1 MKIIGTLFLIAVLLF
16 LAACGRNERNESE
29 HERPV
34 VAQGDTSQDGSLA
47 PTTDNTDGEWVS
59 RIPLTPEVR
68 PGLEGI
74 YINWGMNPVMYGDY
88 EMYVL
93 FNSED
98 RFAPSRQR
106 QRHGWSGAGPLG
118 LLHTHFNVQILGVYV
133 TDELIYDSFISPFT
147 PDADPVLVAGGDNVP
162 DIFLQTPQMRAQA
175 IRMTRTIPE
184 DMIRRYAPNYAALLD
199 KHNGW
204 EVSLTGNGE
213 QMALNTFDAYHHH
226 LDSFSIYRLE
236 WLEELNIPLPGTGQ
250 IQRVA
255 DGVYFTPESFTHHE
269 FLLIMDAFA
278 REVPN
283 PVTEFSRIPATL
295 DFDSRNLA
303 RERTW
308 GLAVNNQ
315 GDYLA
320 MVAPILGMFGVNT
333 TIMEEGGSAVP
344 FFASQAYRAALIFLE
359 DLAARESL
367 FYYSRVDTAPLFQC
381 AFFRVGWASIPT
393 QDIYSVIN
401 GALLLDP
408 DRRFLITPPENGGP
422 GYRGVGL
429 IQGTSS
435 FNPNGKAWV
444 IGSHV
449 NDDTLSR
456 ILNMFDEMTFCP
468 ELFTMLTF
476 GYYEESPFYDEIVR
490 VNSPHF
496 FFETLDGRRAR
507 GLTILEWSGEPYNS
521 TAHFRRPPIFVFR
534 EGVFHTGIM
543 DGHTFPRRLFGE
555 YDAVARFAQSDEG
568 MRLNIPPARE
578 DTQNIF
584 WEERAALD
592 EKYWHRLMGSFDLDF
607 GRGLVRRYLVD
618 VLRGEINVAS
628 TWEAYIQSLNEYGLQ
643 EYIELFSRFPN

>member
-1 MKIIGTLFLIAVLLF
+1 MKTIGTVFLIAALLF
-16 LAACGRNERNESE
+16 LAACGRSERNESE

-34 VAQGDTSQDGSLA
+34 VAQGDASQDGSLA
-47 PTTDNTDGEWVS
+47 PPTDNTDDEWVS

-88 EMYVL
+88 EMYIR
-93 FNSED
+93 FIAED
-98 RFAPSRQR
+98 RFAPSRR
-106 QRHGWSGAGPLG
+106 RHGYEMPGQSGPLH
-118 LLHTHFNVQILGVYV
+118 LMYKHFDVQILGVYV
-133 TDELIYDSFISPFT
+133 TDELIHNSFISPYT
-147 PDADPVLVAGGDNVP
+147 PDADTIAFGNEIP

-175 IRMTRTIPE
+175 TRMTRTIPE

-199 KHNGW
+199 NHNGW
-204 EVSLTGNGE
+204 EVSLAGNGE

-283 PVTEFSRIPATL
+283 PITEFARIPPTL

-308 GLAVNNQ
+308 GLAVNRQ
-315 GDYLA
+315 GDFLS

-333 TIMEEGGSAVP
+333 TIMEEGDSAVP

-401 GALLLDP
+401 GARLLDP

-429 IQGTSS
+429 MQGTSP
-435 FNPNGKAWV
+435 FNPNGKTWV

-456 ILNMFDEMTFCP
+456 ILNMFDYMTFCP
-468 ELFTMLTF
+468 ELFTMFTY
-476 GYYEESPFYDEIVR
+476 GYYDESPFHHERIGSSQR
-490 VNSPHF
+490 V
-496 FFETLDGRRAR
+496 LR
-507 GLTILEWSGEPYNS
+507 WSGEPYNS
-521 TAHFRRPPIFVFR
+521 TVDILRPPTFVFR
-534 EGVFHTGIM
+534 EGVFHTEII
-543 DGHTFPRRLFGE
+543 DGYTFPRRLLGE

-592 EKYWHRLMGSFDLDF
+592 EKYWHRLMGKFDLEF
-607 GRGLVRRYLVD
+607 GQGLVRQYLVD
-618 VLRGEINVAS
+618 VLRGVINVAS
-628 TWEAYIQSLNEYGLQ
+628 TWEDYIQSLNEYGLQ